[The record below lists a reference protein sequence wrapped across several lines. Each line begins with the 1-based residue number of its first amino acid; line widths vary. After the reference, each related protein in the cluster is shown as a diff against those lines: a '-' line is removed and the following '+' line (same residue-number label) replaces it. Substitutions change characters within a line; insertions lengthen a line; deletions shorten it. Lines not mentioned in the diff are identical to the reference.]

1 VRRWSLAA
9 GIEKPVTP
17 HTLRRSCATEMIR
30 AGANP
35 AHVRDL
41 LGHEDFT
48 SLGAY
53 VRLAAQDLKEAI
65 AKYHPREREQS
76 HGD

>member
-1 VRRWSLAA
+1 
-9 GIEKPVTP
+9 
-17 HTLRRSCATEMIR
+17 MIR
-30 AGANP
+30 GGANP

-65 AKYHPREREQS
+65 AKYHPREKPGAALTNTDSSRPPETAP
-76 HGD
+76 